1 VKNEK
6 RNFPSKIF
14 ALGDIH
20 GCREKLHALLK
31 RVRIDFQNDIL
42 IFLGDYIDRGRYSR
56 EVVEDILQLRQD
68 KKNVICLLG
77 NHEQMFLN
85 YLDGVEEDLFLHNG
99 GAFTLA
105 SYGISTADNL
115 MQRKKQVP
123 YKHRQFFESLLPYY
137 EAVQYIFV
145 HAGLEPGISLK
156 SQETETMIW
165 IRHEFID
172 TDYHFGKTVIFGH
185 TPMTE
190 PLITDNKIGID
201 TGAVYGGKLTCL
213 ELPEIK
219 IHQV

>member
-1 VKNEK
+1 LTAVDTVVK
-6 RNFPSKIF
+6 SWKIF
-14 ALGDIH
+14 YNCVKTKKCNLSSGQPRTDVPQLS
-20 GCREKLHALLK
+20 RW
-31 RVRIDFQNDIL
+31 
-42 IFLGDYIDRGRYSR
+42 RGRR
-56 EVVEDILQLRQD
+56 FIFAQRRGIHLGILRYFNRRQLD
-68 KKNVICLLG
+68 AK
-77 NHEQMFLN
+77 
-85 YLDGVEEDLFLHNG
+85 
-99 GAFTLA
+99 
-105 SYGISTADNL
+105 
-115 MQRKKQVP
+115 KKQVP

-137 EAVQYIFV
+137 ETVQYIFV